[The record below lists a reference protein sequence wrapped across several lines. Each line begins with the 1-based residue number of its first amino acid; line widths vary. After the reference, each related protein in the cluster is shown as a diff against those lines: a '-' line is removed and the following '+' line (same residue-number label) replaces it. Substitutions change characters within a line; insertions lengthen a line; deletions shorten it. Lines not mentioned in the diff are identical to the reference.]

1 MAVASILA
9 QKGREVVTAP
19 PDRSLQDVATIL
31 AERKI
36 GAIVITD
43 NSGRVLG
50 MLSERD
56 IVRAMA
62 REGASAL
69 DDPVSRH
76 MTERVV
82 TTTEDATIPDTMERM
97 TPAVS
102 VIFPVIA
109 NERLVGIDLDR
120 RHREMAAR
128 RDRKRA
134 PGAQGIYRHRVIAFA
149 QGQATGFRRRL
160 TKGIRSCA
168 ACRPTLSAR

>member
-1 MAVASILA
+1 MRKRKRRVEMAVASILA

-43 NSGRVLG
+43 NSGKVLG

-69 DDPVSRH
+69 DVPVSRH
-76 MTERVV
+76 MTERVI
-82 TTTEDATIPDTMERM
+82 TETEDATIPDKMMR
-97 TPAVS
+97 
-102 VIFPVIA
+102 
-109 NERLVGIDLDR
+109 
-120 RHREMAAR
+120 MAAGR
-128 RDRKRA
+128 CS
-134 PGAQGIYRHRVIAFA
+134 
-149 QGQATGFRRRL
+149 RL
-160 TKGIRSCA
+160 TGC
-168 ACRPTLSAR
+168 

>member
-1 MAVASILA
+1 LPSGRKQAIFPTEETKRRLEMAVASILA
-9 QKGREVVTAP
+9 QKGREVVTAS

-43 NSGRVLG
+43 SQGKVLG

-62 REGASAL
+62 RQGASAL

-82 TTTEDATIPDTMERM
+82 TTTEDATIPETMERM
-97 TPAVS
+97 TAGR
-102 VIFPVIA
+102 FRHLPVIA
-109 NERLVGIDLDR
+109 NDRLVGMISIGDIVKWRLAEIESE
-120 RHREMAAR
+120 HQALKE
-128 RDRKRA
+128 
-134 PGAQGIYRHRVIAFA
+134 YIATA
-149 QGQATGFRRRL
+149 
-160 TKGIRSCA
+160 
-168 ACRPTLSAR
+168 